1 MVSTRQMT
9 TTTGPGGSTEETFD
23 NTASTST
30 NIAIPLAVKS
40 PMLTMF
46 LPPKQTIYL
55 LDLPIELVEK
65 IVSYTG
71 YKNVTQLRTVRKQK
85 LKLRI
90 KF

>member
-9 TTTGPGGSTEETFD
+9 TTTGGTTEESFD

-30 NIAIPLAVKS
+30 NLARPLAVKS
-40 PMLTMF
+40 PMPTMF
-46 LPPKQTIYL
+46 LPAKQTIFL

-71 YKNVTQLRTVRKQK
+71 YKNVTQLRTVSNPYP
-85 LKLRI
+85 LPYYYNI
-90 KF
+90 